1 MSAFSRALAGV
12 IFVTLLSAS
21 GCGSSDPQ
29 TTVRKVASL
38 AASAHLV
45 ADARLT
51 NAVPGTYAAQ
61 LFRAAAEEL
70 EKLSQSLESAELQ
83 APLRTEAAHTT
94 TELRRVISSMAAS
107 AEDDDLAALARH
119 RARLEVLERT
129 AKGLAGSAGQQQ

>member
-1 MSAFSRALAGV
+1 MGLLKGMLPALRQRTLWRSVLSVGGFAG
-12 IFVTLLSAS
+12 A
-21 GCGSSDPQ
+21 P
-29 TTVRKVASL
+29 
-38 AASAHLV
+38 LV

-83 APLRTEAAHTT
+83 APLRTDAARAT

-107 AEDDDLAALARH
+107 AEGDDLAALARH
-119 RARLEVLERT
+119 RAHLEVLERT
-129 AKGLAGSAGQQQ
+129 AKGLAGSA